1 MNIGEILLL
10 ILVVDRAGAADAV
23 APGKAGVHGAGLATA
38 HGNPTESQDY
48 KADVVRMPGTE
59 RMPLNHRTSRPRR
72 RWSDSTHRHQIFT

>member
-59 RMPLNHRTSRPRR
+59 RMLLNHRY
-72 RWSDSTHRHQIFT
+72 

>member
-48 KADVVRMPGTE
+48 KADVCKNAWNRENALESPILILQGCV
-59 RMPLNHRTSRPRR
+59 
-72 RWSDSTHRHQIFT
+72 